1 MSVNHHVGS
10 GEGHCVGSGKGH
22 IIWSDKDQSEGHPGV
37 RVKVRVSF
45 FLQTFAIWDWTTE
58 SEVPLCTA
66 ELQEEYGTQV

>member
-10 GEGHCVGSGKGH
+10 GKGHCVGSGKGH

-45 FLQTFAIWDWTTE
+45 FFADICNLGLDNRVR
-58 SEVPLCTA
+58 SAPL
-66 ELQEEYGTQV
+66 YG